1 MNTEQLRSN
10 RGGRDRKRRCAGG
23 ENLPQNEGT
32 PPHGTRGQQ
41 QHDLQVFFTIMAT
54 ET

>member
-32 PPHGTRGQQ
+32 TPRGTRGQQ
-41 QHDLQVFFTIMAT
+41 QHDLQVSLTIMAK

>member
-32 PPHGTRGQQ
+32 PPSGTRGQQ
-41 QHDLQVFFTIMAT
+41 QHDLQVSLTIMAK

>member
-1 MNTEQLRSN
+1 MNTDQLRSN

-23 ENLPQNEGT
+23 ENLPQNEGIL
-32 PPHGTRGQQ
+32 PGGTRGQQ
-41 QHDLQVFFTIMAT
+41 QHDLQVSLTIMAK